1 MLGKVTY
8 ALPDVRNLMRA
19 LRLADHVTKRIERVS
34 GDENVM
40 DEKRENMMQDHNL
53 LMRKVVLRRGCIFS
67 DKLAYTSRFNILYL
81 RKSPD
86 RLCY

>member
-8 ALPDVRNLMRA
+8 ALPDARNLMRA
-19 LRLADHVTKRIERVS
+19 LRLADHVTKRIGVS

-67 DKLAYTSRFNILYL
+67 DKLAYTSRLNILYL

>member
-1 MLGKVTY
+1 
-8 ALPDVRNLMRA
+8 MRA

-53 LMRKVVLRRGCIFS
+53 LMRKEVLRRGCIFFRQAS
-67 DKLAYTSRFNILYL
+67 LYISLQYSLSQKITRQTMLLALVVSE
-81 RKSPD
+81 
-86 RLCY
+86 